1 MTGLRLSVVRDV
13 PAPVVRPGPPR
24 SVLMVL
30 PPDVDAPEVNRL
42 HRFPPQGP
50 ALVAA
55 AIARDGFVTRAVDL
69 ELSVFRH
76 PPAVDPS
83 PIDDDAALGAY
94 LRGERHE
101 ALEALADDLLARI
114 DAPGDCDLVAVS
126 LDRHTQIR
134 VGAFLAAAFKR
145 RYGTPSIL
153 GGVNARA
160 AHGILTEL
168 GALLVDVVTAAT
180 TPDEIRYA
188 FAALRELSPGRH
200 ALPVEPVAEP
210 RDTAPD
216 EWPVPD
222 FGIYRLDD
230 YRYDPF
236 AVTPHPFSAYDGSV
250 GPGLFLPYLFTFAC
264 QYKCTFC
271 QNGGTQSAKSMD
283 RVVRDLAEM
292 SERWNVGDF
301 MLFDTQ
307 INLHAVDFANA
318 LIGAK
323 LGVRW
328 SDSYRVM
335 PSREGDLTLMA
346 RAGCV
351 GLTLGVESGSEKML
365 KRMIKGHRPFHAT
378 RVIREAH
385 RNEIMVRVNLLP
397 CFPGETREDLL
408 DTVEWT
414 RENAFAIDDL
424 APSSFYLVRDSPIGD
439 DPARFGITI
448 RGQRVVDGDYKFR
461 KQLGSLTYDEV
472 DGMTWEERQATLRP
486 SEEVLRQAWREGR
499 GDRAAL
505 DSMQPA
511 FIFALRRT
519 FATKDEAYTAAL
531 RFTGGPSPVEQPRR
545 VTPVE
550 PPRLLSPAE
559 PGDAVTH
566 RFEAA
571 LREAMPQLER
581 NLGATLAGHM
591 VLFDDGDFV
600 CFGGRVGWSDDPS
613 PAPRTLSVDSMLAY
627 RFGEASTRRRVYGRL
642 VPGAALVVS
651 GDALTPASGDAW
663 SEPLRY
669 GRDFHVLTFGPPRA
683 GSELATPPRARQD
696 QTVAR

>member
-1 MTGLRLSVVRDV
+1 MAGLRLNVVRGSSA
-13 PAPVVRPGPPR
+13 PAVRPGAPR

-69 ELSVFRH
+69 ELSVFRR
-76 PPAVDPS
+76 PPAADTSVL
-83 PIDDDAALGAY
+83 DDDAALGAH
-94 LRGERHE
+94 LRGDRHPG
-101 ALEALADDLLARI
+101 LEALAADLVARI
-114 DAPGDCDLVAVS
+114 EAPGDYDLVALS

-134 VGAFLAAAFKR
+134 VAALIAVEFKR

-160 AHGILTEL
+160 AHALLTEL
-168 GALLVDVVTAAT
+168 GALGVDVVTAAA

-188 FAALRELSPGRH
+188 FGALRELSPGRL
-200 ALPVEPVAEP
+200 ALPVEPIAEA
-210 RDTAPD
+210 RDTPAD

-250 GPGLFLPYLFTFAC
+250 GGALFLPYHFTFEC

-271 QNGGTQSAKSMD
+271 QNGGTQGVKSMP

-292 SERWNVGDF
+292 SERWGVRDF

-307 INLHAVDFANA
+307 INLHAVDFSRA
-318 LIGAK
+318 LIEAR
-323 LGVRW
+323 LDLHW

-335 PSREGDLTLMA
+335 PSREGDLELMA

-351 GLTLGVESGSEKML
+351 GLTLGVESGSEKIL

-385 RNEIMVRVNLLP
+385 RNEIMVRANLLP
-397 CFPGETREDLL
+397 CFPGETREDLQ
-408 DTVEWT
+408 DTIEWT

-424 APSSFYLVRDSPIGD
+424 APSSFYLVRESPIGD

-472 DGMTWEERQATLRP
+472 GGMTWEERQATLRP
-486 SEEVLRQAWREGR
+486 AEEMLRQAWREGR
-499 GDRAAL
+499 GERAVL

-511 FIFALRRT
+511 FIFALRRR
-519 FATKDEAYTAAL
+519 FATKGEAYAAAL
-531 RFTGGPSPVEQPRR
+531 RFTGGPSPVDHPRR
-545 VTPVE
+545 DASAEPPRVLSPVE
-550 PPRLLSPAE
+550 P
-559 PGDAVTH
+559 GDGVTG
-566 RFEAA
+566 RFEVA

-581 NLGATLAGHM
+581 NLGRTLAGHM

-600 CFGGRVGWSDDPS
+600 CFGGSVGWSDDPS
-613 PAPRTLSVDSMLAY
+613 PAPRTLSIENMLAY
-627 RFGEASTRRRVYGRL
+627 RFGAASTRRRVYGRL
-642 VPGAALVVS
+642 VPGAAVRVS
-651 GDALTPASGDAW
+651 GDALTSAGGEPWA
-663 SEPLRY
+663 EPLRY
-669 GRDFHVLTFGPPRA
+669 GRDFHVLTFGPPRPGEDMA
-683 GSELATPPRARQD
+683 PLAPTEFRIASG
-696 QTVAR
+696 